1 MNRSVRRIFIDCT
14 ETCRGHG
21 RAGIPRVVRNLV
33 HAAPEIGRE
42 MGLECQGVA
51 FDPAAGFVVVADI
64 PNSAAPTGPWR
75 RALSSVVKSSRS
87 TAKECLTATRL
98 LDPARRLTDFA
109 RSVKR
114 RALAPLRR
122 TSQTRL
128 HFTAGDV
135 LLLPDISWRTDF
147 PWDEVQAARD
157 AGAFIVAVVYDLI
170 PIQYPP
176 EVDTETHRLFCRWWN
191 QVRDAAQYFICG
203 SHSVMNDVVAADRSG
218 ISRMISHRV
227 TSVHLGAD
235 LDGLVSGAEPARQL
249 LIDAFR
255 TATSRRA
262 YLMVGMMSPRKNHA
276 LVLDAFERMWDDDI
290 EVRLVIA
297 GKCPANSQELQRRI
311 GRHSE
316 FGKRL
321 FWFENVS
328 DSELDYCYR
337 QAAGLITASIA
348 EGFNLPIVEALSR
361 KCPVFASDLPVHR
374 EVGRAYAAFFPV
386 ADAASLAGL
395 IRQHQQLGAIPGVE
409 SAEDLRW
416 PDWSATCREM
426 LRRAVDAAIDFE
438 TSRPLGTI
446 ARPAA

>member
-1 MNRSVRRIFIDCT
+1 
-14 ETCRGHG
+14 
-21 RAGIPRVVRNLV
+21 
-33 HAAPEIGRE
+33 
-42 MGLECQGVA
+42 
-51 FDPAAGFVVVADI
+51 
-64 PNSAAPTGPWR
+64 
-75 RALSSVVKSSRS
+75 
-87 TAKECLTATRL
+87 
-98 LDPARRLTDFA
+98 
-109 RSVKR
+109 
-114 RALAPLRR
+114 
-122 TSQTRL
+122 
-128 HFTAGDV
+128 
-135 LLLPDISWRTDF
+135 
-147 PWDEVQAARD
+147 
-157 AGAFIVAVVYDLI
+157 
-170 PIQYPP
+170 
-176 EVDTETHRLFCRWWN
+176 
-191 QVRDAAQYFICG
+191 
-203 SHSVMNDVVAADRSG
+203 
-218 ISRMISHRV
+218 
-227 TSVHLGAD
+227 
-235 LDGLVSGAEPARQL
+235 L

-374 EVGRAYAAFFPV
+374 EVGGAYAAFFPV